1 MLNILDFYKNNKQDI
16 YEQYGKPISDLLY
29 STEHLSPTTTKV
41 LVARID
47 ELRIYIK
54 DTKYAKYMIFRYL
67 RINYTYPFFTT
78 LICTANNVYINSQIA
93 GIKLT
98 DCLSAYILPSC
109 HDNSFETTVLIV
121 NDNQV
126 VATGI
131 LKNDSIIW
139 KKQLCLTKTYFTEV
153 DILDN
158 PKKFTDQ
165 IISNIVL
172 LNLNLNLNQNK
183 SY

>member
-1 MLNILDFYKNNKQDI
+1 MDFYKNNKQDI

-41 LVARID
+41 LVTRID

-67 RINYTYPFFTT
+67 RINFSCPFFTT
-78 LICTANNVYINSQIA
+78 LICTANNVYIISDNWP

-98 DCLSAYILPSC
+98 YCLSAYILPSC
-109 HDNSFETTVLIV
+109 NDNSFETTVLIV

-131 LKNDSIIW
+131 LKDNSIIW

-172 LNLNLNLNQNK
+172 LNLNQNK